1 MVSGADCRHISFHRS
16 PPVMPIAFS
25 TSLRALA
32 AEQDRGRIA
41 GLALALALALALVLV
56 AAWAVWLFGAP
67 RASARRGGRHG
78 RGER

>member
-16 PPVMPIAFS
+16 LPVMPIAFS

-41 GLALALALALALVLV
+41 GLALVLALVLV
-56 AAWAVWLFGAP
+56 AAREVWLFGAP
-67 RASARRGGRHG
+67 RASARRDGRHG
-78 RGER
+78 RGEK